1 MSVESKKLQCN
12 WLKWEAVNRWTL
24 ILEVPPGNGPD
35 MAGAINMAKA
45 IMEDVKTVVVSCRGQ
60 VETVYRWSSSYGK
73 WTCFD
78 ARAIMEDIKE
88 TLRGEDGPD
97 APYSKAV
104 VEAFRTMQHA
114 IHENAIEHGWWDEP
128 REDGTALALIHAEV
142 SECLEALRE
151 GNPPDKQCPGF
162 SQAEIELADVVIRIM
177 DFCERKG
184 WSLGKAI
191 VAKHE
196 FNKGRPFMHGGK
208 EF

>member
-12 WLKWEAVNRWTL
+12 WSKWEVVNRRTL

-60 VETVYRWSSSYGK
+60 VETVYRWSSGYGK

-78 ARAIMEDIKE
+78 VRATMEDTKE

-114 IHENAIEHGWWDEP
+114 VHQNAVNHGWWDDP
-128 REDGTALALIHAEV
+128 REDGTVLALVHAEV
-142 SECLEALRE
+142 SECLEALRDGDPE
-151 GNPPDKQCPGF
+151 DKQCPGF
-162 SQAEIELADVVIRIM
+162 GQAEIELADVVIRVM

-196 FNKGRPFMHGGK
+196 FNKSRPYKHGK